1 MDATLRA
8 LGEIL
13 LKAAPTFV
21 LVLLLYVYLAR
32 VFFRP
37 LEKVLKQRYEADQ
50 GARKLAEE
58 AMAKAEAKTQQ
69 YEAAMRAAR
78 GQVYQELSEL
88 RRQLQAE
95 RSAAIEVA
103 RKQAE
108 TQLAAAKAE
117 LERQVAVLKQNLA
130 GESDLLA
137 NKIAESVLRR
147 SAA

>member
-13 LKAAPTFV
+13 LKAVPTVF
-21 LVLLLYVYLAR
+21 LVLLLYVYLTR

-37 LEKVLKQRYEADQ
+37 LEKVLQKRYEANE

-58 AMAKAEAKTQQ
+58 SQAKATAKMDE
-69 YEAAMRAAR
+69 YEAAMRSAR
-78 GQVYQELSEL
+78 GEVYQELGKL
-88 RRQLQAE
+88 RSQLQTE
-95 RSAAIEVA
+95 RNAALEVA
-103 RKQAE
+103 RQQAE
-108 TQLAAAKAE
+108 KQIAAAKGE
-117 LERQVAVLKQNLA
+117 LESEVAVLKQSLA

-137 NKIAESVLRR
+137 SQIAESVLRR

>member
-21 LVLLLYVYLAR
+21 LVLLLYLYLTR

-37 LEKVLKQRYEADQ
+37 LEEVLRKRYEANE
-50 GARKLAEE
+50 GARKLAEDSL
-58 AMAKAEAKTQQ
+58 AKAEAKTQE
-69 YEAAMRAAR
+69 YEASMRKAR
-78 GQVYQELSEL
+78 GQVYHELGEL
-88 RRQLQAE
+88 RRQLQTE
-95 RSAAIEVA
+95 RTAAVEEA
-103 RKQAE
+103 RQRAE
-108 TQLAAAKAE
+108 TQIAAAKAD
-117 LERQVAVLKQNLA
+117 LEREVTTLKQSLA
-130 GESDLLA
+130 GESEVLA

>member
-13 LKAAPTFV
+13 LKAVPTFL
-21 LVLLLYVYLAR
+21 LVLLLYAYLTR

-37 LEKVLKQRYEADQ
+37 LEKVLEKRYQANQ

-58 AMAKAEAKTQQ
+58 SQARATAKIAE

-78 GQVYQELSEL
+78 GEIYQELGKL
-88 RRQLQAE
+88 RSQLQVE
-95 RSAAIEVA
+95 RNAALESA
-103 RKQAE
+103 RQQAE
-108 TQLAAAKAE
+108 TRVAAAKRE
-117 LERQVAVLKQNLA
+117 LEDEVATLKQSLA

-137 NKIAESVLRR
+137 SQIAESVLRR
-147 SAA
+147 STA